1 MGTQMSQRRTLHVR
15 LASMTI
21 SLRWRPRVAL
31 VVFTS
36 TQDIETLLDSEAV
49 MNQMTVQEK
58 VIYRLDFDAR
68 KDGWMI
74 DVFGRL

>member
-1 MGTQMSQRRTLHVR
+1 MGMQMNQRRTLHVH

-21 SLRWRPRVAL
+21 SLRRRPRVAL

-49 MNQMTVQEK
+49 MNQMTIQDK